1 MRIAFMDNFA
11 DRRFRPDTTKTG
23 QGALAASQARISTT
37 E

>member
-23 QGALAASQARISTT
+23 QGPLAALQARISTT